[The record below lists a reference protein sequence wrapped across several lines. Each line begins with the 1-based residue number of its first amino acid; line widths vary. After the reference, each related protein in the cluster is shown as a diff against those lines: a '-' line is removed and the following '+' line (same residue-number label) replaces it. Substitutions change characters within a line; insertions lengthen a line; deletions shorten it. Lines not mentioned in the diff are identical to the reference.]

1 MGTKIQDYDLE
12 QGLREITKDIREA
25 RIKFGKDIQVLLEEM
40 VTGLG
45 ENTDAIET
53 LEGAVLSLGD
63 GLGEAED
70 KIAALEGMVGYSS
83 AGETDDEVF
92 TYDPVTDDIIKH
104 EVLNGGVLK
113 YQIEYSYQGGNISQA
128 VKTYTEGT
136 DTVTV
141 TTTFT
146 YNQKGNVSG
155 MSHRRTVTPQA

>member
-12 QGLREITKDIREA
+12 QGLRLITKDIRDA
-25 RIKFGKDIQVLLEEM
+25 RSKFGKDLNVFLEEM
-40 VTGLG
+40 
-45 ENTDAIET
+45 NTSIGDSASAIDT
-53 LEGAVLSLGD
+53 LETVALGLSD
-63 GLGEAED
+63 GLTEAEE
-70 KIAALEGMVGYSS
+70 KIAILQGMVGYSS
-83 AGETDDEVF
+83 AGEEDDEVF

-113 YQIEYSYQGGNISQA
+113 YQIEYSYQDGNISQA

-146 YNQKGNVSG
+146 YNEKGNVSG
-155 MSHRRTVTPQA
+155 MSHRKAITSQP